1 MINPP
6 ELAACCEGKWHI
18 EEHMAREPSGWQL
31 AIIGHVQQLLP
42 STFTKITNGFL
53 GNPVLEV
60 SIDATEGE
68 ALPCTLTSL
77 FEGIVGKSPIVA
89 VVM

>member
-1 MINPP
+1 
-6 ELAACCEGKWHI
+6 
-18 EEHMAREPSGWQL
+18 MAREPSGCSWPSL
-31 AIIGHVQQLLP
+31 ARVQQLLP
-42 STFTKITNGFL
+42 STFTKIMNGLL
-53 GNPVLEV
+53 GNPILEV

-68 ALPCTLTSL
+68 ALFCTLTCL